1 MFKTILLTIAAL
13 LATGIVVMLVLASL
27 KPDTFQVQR
36 SIAIDAPPERI
47 YPLIA
52 DFRAWDAWSP
62 WEKKD
67 PNLKRSFSG
76 SESGVGARYA
86 WDGNRNVGQGS
97 MEIVEASAPSRVGLN
112 LDFLKPFEAHNKV
125 VFALQP
131 EGAATNVTWTMTGP
145 VPFFAKIIHVVMNMD
160 RMVGDDF
167 EAGLRAMKAA
177 AERQAARST

>member
-1 MFKTILLTIAAL
+1 MLKTILLTIAAL
-13 LATGIVVMLVLASL
+13 LATGIVAVLILAAL

-36 SIAIDAPPERI
+36 SIAINAPPERI

-52 DFRAWDAWSP
+52 DFKAWGAWSP

-67 PNLKRSFSG
+67 PAMKRSYSG
-76 SESGVGARYA
+76 SETGVGARYA
-86 WDGNRNVGQGS
+86 WDGDRNVGQGS
-97 MEIVEASAPSRVGLN
+97 MEITEANAPTRLGLN

-131 EGAATNVTWTMTGP
+131 QGPGTNVTWTMTGP

-160 RMVGDDF
+160 RMVGGDF
-167 EAGLRAMKAA
+167 EAGLKDLKAQ
-177 AERQAARST
+177 AER